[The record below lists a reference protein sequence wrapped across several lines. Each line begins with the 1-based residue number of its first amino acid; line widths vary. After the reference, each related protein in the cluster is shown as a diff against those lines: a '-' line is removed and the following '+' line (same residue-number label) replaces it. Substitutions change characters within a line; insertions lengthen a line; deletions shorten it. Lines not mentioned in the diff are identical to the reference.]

1 MVNYK
6 EPSITPI
13 ERAEAEELKKMEA
26 KIQKMKIRLLE
37 LKKKSE
43 QTESIENNES
53 IERKREIVFRGDQ
66 ENVIKNNLGQ
76 MYVLYRVIK
85 IYYYYCYCYYAIK
98 NLFLLFL
105 RGKDIKELIT
115 EVKKLEEEVSI

>member
-85 IYYYYCYCYYAIK
+85 IYYYYCYCYYAQ
-98 NLFLLFL
+98 
-105 RGKDIKELIT
+105 
-115 EVKKLEEEVSI
+115 